1 MIVLEVKN
9 LIAIVVAIFVL
20 FSGVLLFTPF
30 AKVFENLTKKHFIV
44 EWFLLMIS
52 LIANIFS

>member
-9 LIAIVVAIFVL
+9 LIAIVVTIFVL

-30 AKVFENLTKKHFIV
+30 AKVFETLTKKHFIV
-44 EWFLLMIS
+44 GWFLLMIS
-52 LIANIFS
+52 LIANILS